1 MTNVPTIRW
10 LGVLAFTATLAG
22 GLLLLDRGL
31 GGPRAHGGFIEVRTL
46 DDLPT
51 DLGPRM
57 SPTYFPASLRWP
69 PAEVRWRRAGGRAWW
84 LGIPAAQGEPALWMG
99 AAEGPRPG
107 APHEIA
113 GCLPAPDPAAEPCPT
128 GWHTHTRPLVQGF
141 TMFVVTRLPP
151 EEAEM
156 ILKGL
161 ERGERPR

>member
-1 MTNVPTIRW
+1 MSDSPVIRW

-31 GGPRAHGGFIEVRTL
+31 GGPRAHGGLIEVAAL
-46 DDLPT
+46 GDLPT

-69 PAEVRWRRAGGRAWW
+69 PAQVRWRRAGGRAWW
-84 LGIPAAQGEPALWMG
+84 LGVDAAQGERALWMG

-113 GCLPAPDPAAEPCPT
+113 GCLPTPDPAADPCPP

-141 TMFVVTRLPP
+141 TMFIVTRLPP
-151 EEAEM
+151 EEAEI